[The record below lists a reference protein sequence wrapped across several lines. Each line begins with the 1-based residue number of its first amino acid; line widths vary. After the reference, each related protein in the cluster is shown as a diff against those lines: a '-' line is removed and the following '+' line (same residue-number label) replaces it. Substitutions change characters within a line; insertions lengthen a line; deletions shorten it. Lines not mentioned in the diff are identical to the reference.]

1 MKDNLPVPGFTDS
14 EFDNMNFDIPVGLE
28 EAPDVSRLPE
38 STITYADDD
47 GASKASLRAYESAT
61 FTQPAQT
68 SRPENM
74 HEYFEREER
83 DTGPSYSMESKGYHE
98 PTWGDASAKTAERM
112 NEAQTDVFGGGNV
125 LSIFNTRPGESPET
139 LSSTVEQNTGDDLTD
154 AIISYIETFYSEQLK
169 KCKPNFSVVLGKA
182 VSKKIKEKILPD
194 YFQKKVGDGTPK
206 EASVPKVDVRSSSE
220 PSKERFD
227 FKKFVSTDF

>member
-38 STITYADDD
+38 STITYADE
-47 GASKASLRAYESAT
+47 GPATSLRAYESAT
-61 FTQPAQT
+61 FTQPAPQT
-68 SRPENM
+68 LRQENM
-74 HEYFEREER
+74 HEYFEREAR
-83 DTGPSYSMESKGYHE
+83 DTGPTYSMESKGYHE
-98 PTWGDASAKTAERM
+98 PTWGDASVKTAERM
-112 NEAQTDVFGGGNV
+112 NEAQTDVFGGNGNI
-125 LSIFNTRPGESPET
+125 LSIFNTRPGELPET
-139 LSSTVEQNTGDDLTD
+139 SSSTVEQNTGDDLTD

-206 EASVPKVDVRSSSE
+206 EVSVPENTMKDSSVS
-220 PSKERFD
+220 PKERFD
-227 FKKFVSTDF
+227 FKKFVATDF